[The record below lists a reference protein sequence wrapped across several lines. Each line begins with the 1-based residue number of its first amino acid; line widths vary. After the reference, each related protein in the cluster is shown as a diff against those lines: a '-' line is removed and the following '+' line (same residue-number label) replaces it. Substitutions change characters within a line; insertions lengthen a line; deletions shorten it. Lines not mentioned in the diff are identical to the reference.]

1 MQGIELYLAILVMAI
16 ANYFTRVFPFLFF
29 HSKEPPAI
37 IIYIEKF
44 FPPIIM
50 TILIFYSLNQV
61 DNSSISTL
69 FYQILAVIGTL
80 FLHLRFNNYL
90 ISIIAGTFLYMILV
104 QYF

>member
-1 MQGIELYLAILVMAI
+1 MQGLELYLAVIVMAV

-29 HSKEPPAI
+29 HSKEPPQLI
-37 IIYIEKF
+37 LYIEKF

-50 TILIFYSLNQV
+50 TILVFYSLNQ
-61 DNSSISTL
+61 IEL
-69 FYQILAVIGTL
+69 EKFPHGLHEILAVALTI

-90 ISIIAGTFLYMILV
+90 ISIIASTIFYMLLV